1 MPVHP
6 APCARP
12 TAARGPGRRTTSR
25 RVLSGLVVAAVAVA
39 VTPVAAQ
46 AHEKW
51 FLDDPESFATDWSFV
66 ARPLVL
72 LALVAVVA
80 VTLLWRWA
88 AVRFLPVP
96 EIGLLRPLGRLAPWA
111 PRLLGVH
118 LGISLLALAVSGRFL
133 TFDLELHDLPAGQA
147 LALVE
152 GLLGVW
158 FISGV
163 RLRPAAVLL
172 VAVGPAALLL
182 TGPVGLLSAAD
193 LLGIAGFLAVLPPG
207 QGAWGRVELD
217 PRRTRLAVGLLRLG
231 VGVAL
236 ITLAFAEKLA
246 NPDMARATLAAYPQL
261 DVFAAVGIDLPATA
275 FVAVAGATE
284 LLFGLLVLSAA
295 APQVVVL
302 VAAVP
307 FNATLLLFGQ
317 TELLGH
323 LPVYGVFLTLLVLGS
338 DPSTAR
344 DVRAL
349 PTRASLR
356 RLVADVRSAA
366 DRRQHRLLPVLQHQ
380 RRVLGDDVVEG
391 RDVVQQPLAEAGD
404 VSR

>member
-1 MPVHP
+1 MRAHVLVPL
-6 APCARP
+6 AEP
-12 TAARGPGRRTTSR
+12 TRL
-25 RVLSGLVVAAVAVA
+25 VL
-39 VTPVAAQ
+39 P

-51 FLDDPESFATDWSFV
+51 FLDDPSSYPTDWSFV

-72 LALVAVVA
+72 LTLVGVVA
-80 VTLLWRWA
+80 VALVWRWVA
-88 AVRFLPVP
+88 LRLLPVP

-133 TFDLELHDLPAGQA
+133 SWNLETHDLTAGGV
-147 LALVE
+147 LLLLE
-152 GLLGVW
+152 GGLGVW

-163 RLRPAAVLL
+163 RLRPASVLL

-182 TGPVGLLSAAD
+182 SGPVGLLSAAD

-207 QGAWGRVELD
+207 TERWGRVELD
-217 PRRTRLAVGLLRLG
+217 ERRTRLAVGLLRAG

-236 ITLAFAEKLA
+236 FTLAFAEKLA
-246 NPDMARATLAAYPQL
+246 NPSMARATLEAYPQL
-261 DVFAAVGIDLPATA
+261 DVFALVGLSVPADA
-275 FVAVAGATE
+275 FVTVAGATE
-284 LLFGLLVLSAA
+284 LLFGLLVLSGA

-338 DPSTAR
+338 DSRTAPW
-344 DVRAL
+344 VRAL
-349 PTRASLR
+349 PSLSRVRRALGG
-356 RLVADVRSAA
+356 AA
-366 DRRQHRLLPVLQHQ
+366 LTPA
-380 RRVLGDDVVEG
+380 G
-391 RDVVQQPLAEAGD
+391 R
-404 VSR
+404 